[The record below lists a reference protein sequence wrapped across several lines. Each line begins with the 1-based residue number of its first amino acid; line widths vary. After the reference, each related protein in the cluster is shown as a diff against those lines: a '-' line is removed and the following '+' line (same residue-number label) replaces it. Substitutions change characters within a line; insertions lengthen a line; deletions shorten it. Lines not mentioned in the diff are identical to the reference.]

1 MFLFKFWLN
10 FGRVL
15 FKYLFDF
22 LDICFIGPVWSILFD
37 FIKFFQYHDL
47 ICPQDGLNCYKWA
60 LSLVPK
66 QYEDVVLTNLAGL
79 IYKIGS
85 LDDVY
90 KLLHEAH
97 KIDDKDPDTN
107 FFLAN
112 VFALKEN
119 TERAI
124 HHYKLTLKMVP
135 EYEKALEFLKVNL
148 CSTRYVLRYF

>member
-1 MFLFKFWLN
+1 M
-10 FGRVL
+10 
-15 FKYLFDF
+15 
-22 LDICFIGPVWSILFD
+22 
-37 FIKFFQYHDL
+37 
-47 ICPQDGLNCYKWA
+47 
-60 LSLVPK
+60 VPK

-85 LDDVY
+85 LDDVV

-112 VFALKEN
+112 IFALKEN
-119 TERAI
+119 TNRAI

-135 EYEKALEFLKVNL
+135 EYEKALDLLKIPL
-148 CSTRYVLRYF
+148 CSTR